1 MTFSALAPST
11 LHVAALRLL
20 CTIGGCAGFTVI
32 LLGLRLDRKA
42 RDSSQECRP
51 ESIEAN
57 RAQEP
62 AGAESRAPQEVVRL
76 STDQGPAR
84 SSEMSQQEK
93 IAAALTRAGLGNAGW
108 SPPEMRTAS
117 AVLNAPLSESATKPG
132 HIPNAEPLPSQSG
145 FNRNLVLLIGAMLA
159 LLSLILLLTLR

>member
-1 MTFSALAPST
+1 MTFSALAPRT

-42 RDSSQECRP
+42 RGSSRESRP
-51 ESIEAN
+51 ESIGAN
-57 RAQEP
+57 PAQEP
-62 AGAESRAPQEVVRL
+62 ASAESRAPQEVVRL

-84 SSEMSQQEK
+84 SSEMSQQQK
-93 IAAALTRAGLGNAGW
+93 IAAALTRAGMANAGW
-108 SPPEMRTAS
+108 SHPEMRTAS
-117 AVLNAPLSESATKPG
+117 AVLAPLSESATESSPR
-132 HIPNAEPLPSQSG
+132 PDAEPLPSQSG
-145 FNRNLVLLIGAMLA
+145 FNRKLILLTGTLLA